1 MSTMTTGAPIL
12 SRTKSLVEPTKNL
25 GMEAYYKTKIEELE
39 LALVEK
45 KQNLRRLEATRNEM
59 NMLVKNLK
67 EELYLLLQPAS

>member
-1 MSTMTTGAPIL
+1 
-12 SRTKSLVEPTKNL
+12 VEPTKNL